1 MKFTPATLAMALG
14 LSASVSM
21 TSAVL
26 AEALVK
32 GEVRKIDEAAG
43 KVTLQ
48 HGPIK
53 ALDMDDDGM
62 TMVFR
67 VQDTGLLKQVKV
79 GDRVQFEV
87 VRTSA
92 GLTITRLEKAR

>member
-1 MKFTPATLAMALG
+1 MKFSPATIVLTLG
-14 LSASVSM
+14 LSASVAM
-21 TSAVL
+21 ATA
-26 AEALVK
+26 APAATLVK

-43 KVTLQ
+43 KVTLK

-53 ALDMDDDGM
+53 ALDMDEDGM

-67 VQDTGLLKQVKV
+67 VQDAGLLKQVKV

>member
-1 MKFTPATLAMALG
+1 MKFIPATLALALG
-14 LSASVSM
+14 LSTSMSMAS
-21 TSAVL
+21 AAF

-43 KVTLQ
+43 KVTLK

-53 ALDMDDDGM
+53 ALDMDEDGM

-67 VQDTGLLKQVKV
+67 VQDAGLLKQVKV